1 MWMEPV
7 PLLKRLTFATAGDLG
22 YGAELLNEGIIERVI
37 EVHFTAF
44 DQLEADG
51 AREEKC

>member
-22 YGAELLNEGIIERVI
+22 YGAELLNEGIIDRLIERQ
-37 EVHFTAF
+37 HAF
-44 DQLEADG
+44 LDQHQAGTG
-51 AREEKC
+51 AGEER

>member
-22 YGAELLNEGIIERVI
+22 YGAELLNEVVVECLVERHLI
-37 EVHFTAF
+37 TL
-44 DQLEADG
+44 DQLKADG
-51 AREEKC
+51 AAE

>member
-1 MWMEPV
+1 MWIEAIP
-7 PLLKRLTFATAGDLG
+7 PLDHLAFAAAGDLG